1 MYIILWP
8 VTAANLLI
16 SGTNKDSGLSL
27 QPGENSVQCRSNQP
41 FCRHIKMRHF
51 KRRGRG
57 VTGGRGGVMA
67 GRENMSVTIMRRL
80 PCCVM
85 HMLSGAN
92 AVLGDVIG
100 FTPCSRWRRL

>member
-57 VTGGRGGVMA
+57 VTGGRGLGGD
-67 GRENMSVTIMRRL
+67 GRARKHVGDNYAKVA
-80 PCCVM
+80 
-85 HMLSGAN
+85 MLHYAHAERS
-92 AVLGDVIG
+92 
-100 FTPCSRWRRL
+100 